1 MDKLLEKIDF
11 MSTELPYTL
20 CFILH
25 DREKTLNK
33 RSIYLNVFL

>member
-1 MDKLLEKIDF
+1 MDKLLEKIGF

-25 DREKTLNK
+25 DRENN
-33 RSIYLNVFL
+33 IE